1 MRRFMLLLVAAAA
14 VAGLTRATADV
25 AQAASCPWMNAA
37 QPPSV
42 RAGELLAAMSLANK
56 ISMVTGG
63 VRFRGENPNIGSPAY
78 TAAIPSLCVPA
89 LVMNDGSNGIGDEQ
103 KLTTA
108 FPDTISL
115 AATWEP
121 QLAQQYGQALGGE
134 AFAKGVNVLLA
145 PGVDIARNPLG
156 GRNFE
161 YLGED
166 PFLTGQLAAA
176 MVGGIQSRDVISTV
190 KHFALDDQE
199 TNRNT
204 DSSDASERTMQ
215 EIDLPAFDVAA
226 HAGAGAVM
234 CAYNR
239 INSVYACES
248 PYTLEQVLDDQFA
261 FTGFTMSDWHATH
274 STAPSADTGLDLEMP
289 AGEKYYGAA
298 LQAAVTKG
306 QVSEATL
313 NGMVYRILCSMFRVG
328 LFDHVPSEG
337 QQAAATTATNA
348 ESIATATQIAENGT
362 VLLKNANAVLPLG
375 SAPGKRIAV
384 FGPAAGGFGAALAS
398 QGYGSGHVPVLWYQP
413 GIVPPFQAIAA
424 RAARAGDTA
433 TYSEGYNL
441 QEASTQAA
449 GASVAVVFVNDVET
463 EGADRPSLEA
473 KMGTCSFVLP
483 FLMPNSCIYFGPN
496 QNTLVS
502 AVAAANP
509 HTIVVVQSGD
519 PIAMPWL
526 EQVQGVVENWYPGQV
541 DGNSIAPILFGDV
554 DPSGKL
560 PITFP
565 GRLSEDSL
573 QSAAQYPGVIE
584 AGDSVGPH
592 SLYSEEL
599 LVGYKWYD
607 GEGIPPLFP
616 FGFGL
621 SYTTFGYSGLSVTSS
636 GDGAVATFTLANTGS
651 RPGADTAQVYVGMP
665 ASTGEPP
672 RQLKGFSKLSL
683 NPGQSQTVSIPLSAT
698 SFAHWETSSRQWV
711 VSGGSYQIYVGD
723 SSRDLPLQASL
734 ELPSSELGAG
744 VY

>member
-1 MRRFMLLLVAAAA
+1 
-14 VAGLTRATADV
+14 
-25 AQAASCPWMNAA
+25 MNAA
-37 QPPSV
+37 QSPSL
-42 RAGELLAAMSLANK
+42 RASELLAAMSLANK

-63 VRFRGENPNIGSPAY
+63 VRFRGENPNLGSTAY

-89 LVMNDGSNGIGDEQ
+89 LVMNDGSNGIGNEQ
-103 KLTTA
+103 QLTTA

-121 QLAQQYGQALGGE
+121 QLAQQYGQVLAGE
-134 AFAKGVNVLLA
+134 ALAKGVNVLLA

-190 KHFALDDQE
+190 KHFALNDQE
-199 TNRNT
+199 TNRT
-204 DSSDASERTMQ
+204 IDSSDASERTMQ
-215 EIDLPAFDVAA
+215 EIDLPAFDVAT

-239 INSVYACES
+239 INGVYACEN

-274 STAPSADTGLDLEMP
+274 STAPSANAGLDLEMP
-289 AGEKYYGAA
+289 AGEKSYGAA

-313 NGMVYRILCSMFRVG
+313 DGMVYRILYSMFRVG
-328 LFDHVPSEG
+328 LFDHVPNEG
-337 QQAAATTATNA
+337 LQAAAATATNA

-362 VLLKNANAVLPLG
+362 VLLKNAGAVLPLG
-375 SAPGKRIAV
+375 TTPGKRIAV
-384 FGPAAGGFGAALAS
+384 FGPAGGGFGAALAS
-398 QGYGSGHVPVLWYQP
+398 QGYGSGHVPEQWYQP

-424 RAARAGDTA
+424 RAALAGDTA

-441 QEASTQAA
+441 QEATARAA
-449 GASVAVVFVNDVET
+449 SASVAVVLVNDVEI

-473 KMGTCSFVLP
+473 KIGTCSFVLP

-496 QNTLVS
+496 QNTLVT

-519 PIAMPWL
+519 PIAMQWL
-526 EQVQGVVENWYPGQV
+526 EMVQGVVENWYPGQV

-565 GRLSEDSL
+565 ARLSEDSL
-573 QSAAQYPGVIE
+573 QSAAQYPGVME

-599 LVGYKWYD
+599 LVGYRWYD
-607 GEGIPPLFP
+607 AKGLTPLFP

-621 SYTTFGYSGLSVTSS
+621 SYTTFGFSGLSVTSS
-636 GDGAVATFTLANTGS
+636 GDSAVAAFTLTNTGS

-665 ASTGEPP
+665 TSTGEPP

-711 VSGGSYQIYVGD
+711 VSGGAYQIYVGD
-723 SSRDLPLQASL
+723 SSRNLPLHASL
-734 ELPSSELGAG
+734 ELPPSELGAG